1 MTAVKSEYIGDDA
14 VQQATHIEF
23 SFLLGDVTRK
33 LRRAYDKEMQQLGL
47 TRAQWQVLVRVLRIG
62 APTQTE
68 LADSLDIGRASAGNL
83 IRQLEEKGYIERHD
97 DEDDQ
102 RVRRVIASKRA
113 IASSQKMTQIGSDVA
128 SRAFAG
134 IAEDELAVAAKVLG
148 AIRRNSAGL

>member
-1 MTAVKSEYIGDDA
+1 MTAVGKEDMGAAA
-14 VQQATHIEF
+14 VQQAGQIEF

-47 TRAQWQVLVRVLRIG
+47 TRAQWQVLVRVLIIG
-62 APTQTE
+62 SPTQTE

-83 IRQLEEKGYIERHD
+83 IRQLEEKGYIKRYD

-113 IASSQKMTQIGSDVA
+113 IASSEKMTQIGSDVA

-134 IAEDELAVAAKVLG
+134 IAEDELAVAAQVLG
-148 AIRRNSAGL
+148 SIRRNVANL